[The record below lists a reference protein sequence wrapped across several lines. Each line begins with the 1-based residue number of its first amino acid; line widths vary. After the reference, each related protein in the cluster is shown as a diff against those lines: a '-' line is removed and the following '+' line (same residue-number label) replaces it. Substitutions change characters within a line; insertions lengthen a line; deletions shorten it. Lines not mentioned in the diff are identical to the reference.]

1 MPDLALEAHIA
12 ELRLSYN
19 VKDNTRPVL
28 GTKSTAYPVTLVHP
42 ILIKPLWNR
51 AVTSTR
57 PILASLDAVNYPHR
71 HSARV
76 SAKRSGVRSRLQ
88 SYKCG
93 VLSS

>member
-1 MPDLALEAHIA
+1 MPDLALEAHIV

-57 PILASLDAVNYPHR
+57 PILASLDVVNCR
-71 HSARV
+71 HWRSAHV
-76 SAKRSGVRSRLQ
+76 IAKQ
-88 SYKCG
+88 
-93 VLSS
+93 